1 MPAFRFGVVSAGAPS
16 GTSWAELARRVEA
29 SGFDTLVVPDNLSLG
44 LSPFPALAAAAAVTS
59 TLRVGT
65 YVLANDLRHPVQVAK
80 ESVALAT
87 LSDGRFELGL
97 GAGRPGGDREL
108 AMIGKSWDAPAIRID
123 RLAESVSIVRRLLAG
138 ETVDLAGG
146 HYRAQGASITD
157 RPVDVPLLIAG
168 SGPKMLRLA
177 GSLADTVAL
186 GVAPGATAEQL
197 APAVD
202 AARAGAGDRAIEFN
216 VNLMAVDGVLPRHLH
231 GRLDPAVL
239 ADSVAAVAGSPRDMA
254 DQLRER
260 RERFGISYVLVGD
273 ELMAAFA
280 PVVAELAGT

>member
-1 MPAFRFGVVSAGAPS
+1 MPAFRFGVVSAGGAS
-16 GTSWAELARRVEA
+16 GTRWAELARRVEA
-29 SGFDTLVVPDNLSLG
+29 SGFDTLVAPDNLSLG

-65 YVLANDLRHPVQVAK
+65 YVLANELRHPVQVAK
-80 ESVALAT
+80 ETVALAT

-123 RLAESVSIVRRLLAG
+123 RLAESVSIIRRLLAG
-138 ETVDLAGG
+138 ESVDLAAG
-146 HYRAQGASITD
+146 HYRAQGASVTD

-168 SGPKMLRLA
+168 SGPRMLHLA

-186 GVAPGATAEQL
+186 GVAPGATADQL
-197 APAVD
+197 AAAV
-202 AARAGAGDRAIEFN
+202 AAVRTGAGGRPIELN
-216 VNLMAVDGVLPRHLH
+216 VNLMAVDGVLPRHLQ
-231 GRLDPAVL
+231 GRLNPSVL
-239 ADSVAAVAGSPRDMA
+239 ADSVTAVAGSPRDMA
-254 DQLRER
+254 NQLRER
-260 RERFGISYVLVGD
+260 RERFGISYVLVGE
-273 ELMAAFA
+273 ELMDAFV